1 MRTLKNIAAL
11 ACVSALAVPAGVAA
25 QGPGNHGNS
34 GDHGTPQNN
43 KPHHTS
49 SRCKHQPMVG
59 YNARGT
65 LDASSTADSL
75 VVNITKVTSGSKA
88 FKLAYPKQVTIDTHA
103 VTVDYQGANPFTT
116 QPAPDLTTYTVHITG
131 KAPKAKKGCDA
142 DTSKSPTFK
151 KVQVKAPDSSDQQ
164 QQETETQPTTT
175 T

>member
-25 QGPGNHGNS
+25 QNPGNHGNS

-43 KPHHTS
+43 KPHHVNK
-49 SRCKHQPMVG
+49 RCKHQPMVG

-88 FKLAYPKQVTIDTHA
+88 FKIAYPKQVTIDTHTT
-103 VTVDYQGANPFTT
+103 TVDYQGTNPFTPT
-116 QPAPDLTTYTVHITG
+116 PAADLTKYTVHITG

-142 DTSKSPTFK
+142 DNSKSPTFK
-151 KVQVKAPDSSDQQ
+151 KVQVKAPESTPE
-164 QQETETQPTTT
+164 QEQPTTT